1 MLPPTD
7 KSLNDAFFALVHTKS
22 KMEREKVVIA
32 KDREIVLSHLSRFCD
47 EKYNKNRYLELVNE
61 MIFAKG
67 HKTQRNNVFCRYI
80 VEIV

>member
-32 KDREIVLSHLSRFCD
+32 KDREIVLSHLSRDFAM
-47 EKYNKNRYLELVNE
+47 KN
-61 MIFAKG
+61 ITK
-67 HKTQRNNVFCRYI
+67 I
-80 VEIV
+80 DI

>member
-1 MLPPTD
+1 
-7 KSLNDAFFALVHTKS
+7 
-22 KMEREKVVIA
+22 MEREKVVFA

-67 HKTQRNNVFCRYI
+67 HKTQRNNVLCRYI
-80 VEIV
+80 VEIVLLLTLDLVQKRIRYFTRVRL